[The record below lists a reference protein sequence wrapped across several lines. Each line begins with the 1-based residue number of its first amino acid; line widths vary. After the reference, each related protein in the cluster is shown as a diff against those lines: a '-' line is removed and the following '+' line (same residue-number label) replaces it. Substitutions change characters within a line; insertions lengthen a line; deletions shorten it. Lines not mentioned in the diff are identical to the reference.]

1 MQKRVY
7 KNREEKNTRIRLIA
21 EDSVIIGCV
30 YIMVQILTLTLIAYS
45 NPAIF
50 LTLKSIEKLSKYP
63 KQTKALITPLYSMPR
78 QLHGG
83 GFWEK

>member
-1 MQKRVY
+1 MCIY
-7 KNREEKNTRIRLIA
+7 NGT
-21 EDSVIIGCV
+21 D
-30 YIMVQILTLTLIAYS
+30 MTLTLIANS

-50 LTLKSIEKLSKYP
+50 LTLKGIEKLSKYP
-63 KQTKALITPLYSMPR
+63 RQTKALITPLYSVPK